1 MEKKNSFLKAVSM
14 FSDCRTENG
23 AISNSSTGSELIDQ
37 FAVSGNFR
45 NRELD
50 VVFGEQEELWRVNA
64 EMALRFPF
72 YLRMITRKVKV
83 TNNFVTEKVQNGQGS
98 RDESFKRLLWI
109 AKEQP
114 NSFYKNIWVLP
125 MVGSWKD
132 IWTMMYY
139 DVQYNLNCI
148 DQTYMFELLRQG
160 ISCEEHVELIKK
172 FMPRIK
178 SKSKLTTEW
187 TKTTNKMAKDFAEY
201 LGISAKEYNKFKAS
215 GKAHEFQKTICGGKY
230 DEIKWN
236 LIPGRALNL
245 LVNSKFLDNHNL
257 VESYT
262 NWLIEQPTAKF
273 TGYVYELGKQVRDN
287 TIYHWRKDPI
297 CNLQLHQKITIDK
310 QFDSLIETAKANGNI
325 NENVWVALDTSGSM
339 ACPTD
344 ANVSALDIATSL
356 GVYFSTLNQGAFHKN
371 VIMFD
376 NVSRVKQLNGSFT
389 EMMLQLPMDAMGG
402 TNFQSVVDEICRVR
416 RENPNIPL
424 EDYPS
429 TLLIVS
435 DLQFN
440 PTKSWRYE
448 RNEEIELT
456 NYQAMK
462 EKLYNVFPTE
472 FVDSMK
478 FIWWNV
484 ASRTKDYP
492 ARMDDGGCYMF
503 SGYDGSIVSMLL
515 GVDEVEQ
522 KPNEPKKTKTMEEV
536 VFDALNQEILQQVK
550 L

>member
-23 AISNSSTGSELIDQ
+23 AISNSSSGSELIDQ
-37 FAVSGNFR
+37 FAISGNFR
-45 NRELD
+45 NRELKD
-50 VVFGEQEELWRVNA
+50 VFAEQEMLWKSNA
-64 EMALRFPF
+64 VMALRFPF

-83 TNNFVTEKVQNGQGS
+83 NSKFVTEKIQCGQGS

-132 IWTMMYY
+132 IWMLMYY
-139 DVQYNLNCI
+139 DIAYGVNCI
-148 DQTYMFELLRQG
+148 NKDIMFELLRQG
-160 ISCEEHVELIKK
+160 IASEEHVELIKK

-178 SKSKLTTEW
+178 SKSKLTTDW
-187 TKTTNKMAKDFAEY
+187 TKTTNDLAKSFAEY
-201 LGISAKEYNKFKAS
+201 LGISSKEYNKFKA
-215 GKAHEFQKTICGGKY
+215 GGTAHDFQKVICAREY
-230 DEIKWN
+230 DKIKWN
-236 LIPGRALNL
+236 MIPGRALNL
-245 LVNSKFLDNHNL
+245 LVNSKFLNNHEL
-257 VESYT
+257 VEPYT

-273 TGYVYELGKQVRDN
+273 TGYVYELGKQVRN
-287 TIYHWRKDPI
+287 AMIYPWRKEPK
-297 CNLQLHQKITIDK
+297 CTLQLHQKVTIDK
-310 QFDSLIETAKANGNI
+310 QFDSLIETAKSNGKI

-339 ACPTD
+339 GTPTD
-344 ANVSALDIATSL
+344 ANVSAMDIAMSL

-376 NVSRVKQLNGSFT
+376 NVSRVKQLSGSFT
-389 EMMLQLPMDAMGG
+389 DMFSQLPMDSMGG

-429 TLLIVS
+429 TLLVVS
-435 DLQFN
+435 DMQFN
-440 PTKSWRYE
+440 PSNRWYYQ
-448 RNEEIELT
+448 RNEELELT

-462 EKLYNVFPTE
+462 EKLYNVFPRE

-492 ARMDDGGCYMF
+492 ARMEDGGCYLF
-503 SGYDGSIVSMLL
+503 SGYDGAIVSMLL
-515 GVDEVEQ
+515 GVDEIEQ
-522 KPNEPKKTKTMEEV
+522 KPNEPKKQKSMEEV